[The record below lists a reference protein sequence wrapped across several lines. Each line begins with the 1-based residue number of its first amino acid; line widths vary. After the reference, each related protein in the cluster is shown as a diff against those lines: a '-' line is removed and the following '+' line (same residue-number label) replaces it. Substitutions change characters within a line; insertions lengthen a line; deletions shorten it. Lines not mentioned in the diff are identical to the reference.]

1 VTFRHKA
8 EYALFCILTAHKYIY
23 SVISKLYFY
32 LLEMHSKSAN
42 FKYYWHSL
50 SFIGIILSLTLIN
63 SNSHASTQVLIY
75 QSNTPLGV
83 EPKTNSEFD
92 LTPPET
98 LIISGLPVL
107 PITSSLIKQ
116 FEGFRPTAYIDTS
129 GLPVIGYGQTRVN
142 GKTVQLG
149 QSISQE
155 QANLAL
161 DQELL
166 QIQQLVLAH
175 VKVDLNPHQ
184 LGALTSLVYNAGLGA
199 IKNSTL
205 IKKLNAGDYLGA
217 SQEFLRWNKAN
228 SGGALVVFPG
238 LTKRRAAEQ
247 QLFLT
252 PLLEVGS
259 NN

>member
-1 VTFRHKA
+1 
-8 EYALFCILTAHKYIY
+8 
-23 SVISKLYFY
+23 
-32 LLEMHSKSAN
+32 MHLKSAN

-50 SFIGIILSLTLIN
+50 STIGIILSFASTT
-63 SNSHASTQVLIY
+63 SNSHASTQVF
-75 QSNTPLGV
+75 SNQTHTSTFNKV
-83 EPKTNSEFD
+83 EPITNSKFD

-98 LIISGLPVL
+98 LISSGLPVL
-107 PITSSLIKQ
+107 PATSSLIKQ

-161 DQELL
+161 EQELL

-175 VKVDLNPHQ
+175 VKVDLNPYQ
-184 LGALTSLVYNAGLGA
+184 LGALTSLVYNAGTAA
-199 IKNSTL
+199 IRNSTL

-238 LTKRRAAEQ
+238 LTKRRVAEQ

-252 PLLEVGS
+252 PHKEVAS
-259 NN
+259 NNSGNN

>member
-1 VTFRHKA
+1 
-8 EYALFCILTAHKYIY
+8 
-23 SVISKLYFY
+23 
-32 LLEMHSKSAN
+32 MHLKSAN

-50 SFIGIILSLTLIN
+50 STVGIILSFALTT
-63 SNSHASTQVLIY
+63 SNCHASTQVFSN
-75 QSNTPLGV
+75 QSNTSTFNKV
-83 EPKTNSEFD
+83 EPRTNSKFD

-107 PITSSLIKQ
+107 PAASSLIKQ

-129 GLPVIGYGQTRVN
+129 GLPVVGYGQTRVN

-161 DQELL
+161 EQELL

-175 VKVDLNPHQ
+175 VKVDLNPYQ
-184 LGALTSLVYNAGLGA
+184 LGALTSLVYNAGTAA
-199 IKNSTL
+199 IRNSTL

-228 SGGALVVFPG
+228 SGGALVVLPG

-252 PLLEVGS
+252 PHKEVAS